1 MSFGKRIE
9 TSTYLQIGL
18 APPLGRAQ
26 RGGRGWA
33 PTTTTTAGRGGGGGG
48 GGGALGWPTPTRGT
62 GRPTGRGGVVTG
74 PRNLTNTGPE
84 AGEGTVPEAEEEK
97 GTAAA
102 DGAAGAIAAGAAARA
117 PPGPGAEAGGGQ
129 GAETELFRAPNP
141 NKLFFSDH
149 TPYLLWRLHTWMEGS
164 QLMWLSK
171 SGKTVCRLEP
181 CFKIFLFSDNHSVFS
196 IENLEDIKCI
206 QPQNYLKS

>member
-33 PTTTTTAGRGGGGGG
+33 PTMTTTAGRG

-62 GRPTGRGGVVTG
+62 GRPNGRGGVVMG

-84 AGEGTVPEAEEEK
+84 AGEGTIPETEEEK
-97 GTAAA
+97 GTAAV
-102 DGAAGAIAAGAAARA
+102 DGAAGAAAAGAAARA
-117 PPGPGAEAGGGQ
+117 PPGPGAVAGEGQ

-141 NKLFFSDH
+141 NKLTVFFSDC
-149 TPYLLWRLHTWMEGS
+149 TLYLLWRLHTWMEGS
-164 QLMWLSK
+164 RLMWFSK
-171 SGKTVCRLEP
+171 SGETICRLEP
-181 CFKIFLFSDNHSVFS
+181 CFKIFLFSENHSVFS
-196 IENLEDIKCI
+196 IENLENIKCI
-206 QPQNYLKS
+206 QPQNYL

>member
-33 PTTTTTAGRGGGGGG
+33 PSDDYYSRPRRRRRRSPWAGPLLQEERGG
-48 GGGALGWPTPTRGT
+48 W
-62 GRPTGRGGVVTG
+62 TGRGVSSHGAKKSHKHRSRSRG
-74 PRNLTNTGPE
+74 RHSSRSRGR
-84 AGEGTVPEAEEEK
+84 K

-102 DGAAGAIAAGAAARA
+102 DGAARAIAAGSRSQSSSRSRSR
-117 PPGPGAEAGGGQ
+117 GGGGQ

-141 NKLFFSDH
+141 NKLTVFFSDR

-164 QLMWLSK
+164 HSCGLASLAKLYVDWNPVLK
-171 SGKTVCRLEP
+171 Y
-181 CFKIFLFSDNHSVFS
+181 FLFSDNHSVFS
-196 IENLEDIKCI
+196 IENLENIKCI
-206 QPQNYLKS
+206 QPQN

>member
-33 PTTTTTAGRGGGGGG
+33 PTTTTTAGRGGGGE
-48 GGGALGWPTPTRGT
+48 GALGWPTPTRGT
-62 GRPTGRGGVVTG
+62 GRLTGRGGVVTE

-117 PPGPGAEAGGGQ
+117 PPGPGAVAGGGQ

-141 NKLFFSDH
+141 NKLTVFFSDR

-196 IENLEDIKCI
+196 IENLENIKCI
-206 QPQNYLKS
+206 QPQN

>member
-26 RGGRGWA
+26 SEGE
-33 PTTTTTAGRGGGGGG
+33 AGPHDDYYSRPRRRRRRSPGL
-48 GGGALGWPTPTRGT
+48 ATPTRGT
-62 GRPTGRGGVVTG
+62 GRLTGRGGVVNEL
-74 PRNLTNTGPE
+74 RNLTNTGPE

-97 GTAAA
+97 GIAAA
-102 DGAAGAIAAGAAARA
+102 DRSRSHSRRSAARA
-117 PPGPGAEAGGGQ
+117 PPGPGAVGGRTGQ

-141 NKLFFSDH
+141 NKLTVFFSDR

-171 SGKTVCRLEP
+171 SGKTVC
-181 CFKIFLFSDNHSVFS
+181 D
-196 IENLEDIKCI
+196 
-206 QPQNYLKS
+206 

>member
-33 PTTTTTAGRGGGGGG
+33 PTTTTTAGGGGG

-62 GRPTGRGGVVTG
+62 GRPTGRVVVVTG

-84 AGEGTVPEAEEEK
+84 AGEGTVPEAE
-97 GTAAA
+97 
-102 DGAAGAIAAGAAARA
+102 
-117 PPGPGAEAGGGQ
+117 
-129 GAETELFRAPNP
+129 
-141 NKLFFSDH
+141 
-149 TPYLLWRLHTWMEGS
+149 
-164 QLMWLSK
+164 
-171 SGKTVCRLEP
+171 
-181 CFKIFLFSDNHSVFS
+181 
-196 IENLEDIKCI
+196 
-206 QPQNYLKS
+206 

>member
-33 PTTTTTAGRGGGGGG
+33 PTTTTTAGGGGGG

-62 GRPTGRGGVVTG
+62 GRPTGRVVVVTG

-97 GTAAA
+97 GTTSVV
-102 DGAAGAIAAGAAARA
+102 GAAGATAAGAAARA
-117 PPGPGAEAGGGQ
+117 PPGPGAMAGGGQ

-141 NKLFFSDH
+141 NKLTVFFSDC

-164 QLMWLSK
+164 QLMWLTK

-196 IENLEDIKCI
+196 IENLENIKCI
-206 QPQNYLKS
+206 QRQNYL